1 MISLRSTSRE
11 TTEQESVA
19 AAQTDAAYVKAELEV
34 ALDAARTL
42 AQALTAVKTQN
53 VHLTR
58 TDVNGMLTQVLADNP
73 QFLGVYTLWE
83 PNAFDGKD
91 AEFANTEGHDE
102 TGRFIPYWYRDNGQ
116 IGMTALVDYETEGL
130 GEWYL
135 CPKRTQQ
142 ECILDPFLYPINGV
156 DVLMTSLTVPIV
168 VDGQFQGIAGVDLD
182 ANFLQT
188 LTDGVQSNAGHD
200 ELVLISHNG
209 VLAGVTGQPDLI
221 GEGMEAY
228 HTDWQE
234 DIVYIQNGQE
244 IFEED
249 EGHIAVFTPIHIGRT
264 VTPWSANL
272 NVSLEKIN
280 RQANAMMWQMIGIG
294 GALIVVGLIVLWFLA
309 GRIAAPLSIM
319 ASAAFDIGSRGDLNR
334 DISVEYKRKIAAQT
348 GEIGQMAQGLV
359 GIESFLQ
366 NLAEKANDLAKG
378 DLTIDVVP
386 LSEKDEF
393 GQAFAGMVT
402 EMRHLI
408 GQVSE
413 AGHTVASAAVQM
425 SAAAEQAGQAT
436 HQITASSQEQARD
449 VNRASNVTGQISLA
463 TQQVAEAAQTSAV
476 EAASA
481 AKSAGDGVS
490 IIEANLNAMNNIKA
504 KVGLSAERMQEMG
517 QRSEQI
523 GVIVETIEDIAG
535 QTNLL
540 ALNAAIE
547 AARAGE
553 HGKGF
558 AVVADEVR
566 KLAEQ
571 SSHAT
576 KEITGLINNI
586 QTTVIEAVTAID
598 EGVQEVEAGVS
609 QADRSKQMLSQI
621 LNAAQQVH
629 HQVEQITASAE
640 EMTASTGELVG
651 AMDGISAVVE
661 ENTAATE
668 EMAAQVEEVSASA
681 QSLTGM
687 ADELQQL
694 ITTFR
699 LKKTN
704 TVRAEPVSRRSVKE
718 QVYQDETP
726 KLMHN

>member
-1 MISLRSTSRE
+1 
-11 TTEQESVA
+11 
-19 AAQTDAAYVKAELEV
+19 
-34 ALDAARTL
+34 
-42 AQALTAVKTQN
+42 
-53 VHLTR
+53 
-58 TDVNGMLTQVLADNP
+58 
-73 QFLGVYTLWE
+73 
-83 PNAFDGKD
+83 
-91 AEFANTEGHDE
+91 
-102 TGRFIPYWYRDNGQ
+102 
-116 IGMTALVDYETEGL
+116 
-130 GEWYL
+130 
-135 CPKRTQQ
+135 
-142 ECILDPFLYPINGV
+142 
-156 DVLMTSLTVPIV
+156 
-168 VDGQFQGIAGVDLD
+168 
-182 ANFLQT
+182 
-188 LTDGVQSNAGHD
+188 
-200 ELVLISHNG
+200 
-209 VLAGVTGQPDLI
+209 
-221 GEGMEAY
+221 
-228 HTDWQE
+228 
-234 DIVYIQNGQE
+234 
-244 IFEED
+244 
-249 EGHIAVFTPIHIGRT
+249 
-264 VTPWSANL
+264 
-272 NVSLEKIN
+272 
-280 RQANAMMWQMIGIG
+280 
-294 GALIVVGLIVLWFLA
+294 
-309 GRIAAPLSIM
+309 
-319 ASAAFDIGSRGDLNR
+319 
-334 DISVEYKRKIAAQT
+334 
-348 GEIGQMAQGLV
+348 
-359 GIESFLQ
+359 
-366 NLAEKANDLAKG
+366 
-378 DLTIDVVP
+378 VVP

-681 QSLTGM
+681 QSLSGM